1 MTSTAA
7 MILLVVAL
15 ATPLLFGQADT
26 SQLAATRAQLERAR
40 AEAERLM
47 KSQADLYK
55 QLESIDRALELSSR
69 LQRQLREQSLDLKA
83 EIAATEDTLRSL
95 QSTSATASE
104 LAARRLRKVFML
116 HEVNHFDIPYLYS
129 SQIETERQ
137 SHLTAR
143 LIRSD
148 SRQLVSIDAAITDK
162 TAVLANLQRRQE
174 ELAQNAKARA
184 AEEQRARA
192 ALRQRETLLA
202 DLKSESRD
210 LAWQVDQIGE
220 SSTALSEVFAQIDAQ
235 VTGTGDFIWQREREL
250 NLKMKGRL
258 FWPVTGPVVNKFGLS
273 RDSRSGLTSKS
284 NGVVI
289 ATNRGAKVVAALT
302 GEVIYIGWARGL
314 ERFVVVD
321 HGGSIYTVY
330 GNLDR
335 IDVSEGQQVIRGE
348 AFAVTAGSRLHFEVR
363 EGKTPVDPNAWLR
376 H

>member
-1 MTSTAA
+1 MTRAAA

-15 ATPLLFGQADT
+15 ATPPLFGQADT
-26 SQLAATRAQLERAR
+26 SQLSATRAQLERAR

-55 QLESIDRALELSSR
+55 QLESIDRSLELSSR

-104 LAARRLRKVFML
+104 LAARRLRRVFML

-162 TAVLANLQRRQE
+162 TAVLANLRRRQE

-192 ALRQRETLLA
+192 SLRQRETLLA
-202 DLKSESRD
+202 ELKSESRD